1 MRSKLRG
8 EPNDLVY
15 SLISAE
21 NAFNPATIFE
31 LDETTITSHDAP
43 VPRNS
48 YMRLKHW
55 ESNTWVHSTSLPI
68 DKDEEKPIM
77 WKIGCAKIKEDKEA
91 FQLIP
96 VPAIEVRDL
105 DFATDASKMLQ
116 VFADKMFANQL
127 LMNDKRSLVTL
138 LTDLIFFVAE
148 YETGG
153 DPLEIQLN
161 NPNRERQK
169 LMREQNILQ
178 QVFRLLKSPFVEFG
192 NKASGLMMVDLKDS
206 KHGLQPIFRLCYRI
220 LKHSQQS
227 YRKNQEYIA
236 KQFGFMQ
243 HHIGYDVLAEETI
256 TALLH
261 SNRQLLEK
269 HITRKEI
276 DTFVNLVKSN
286 KDYKFLEYLSDLC
299 VANNEAIPS
308 TQELIC
314 NVVLKTKENA
324 TILIDTKYVSLK
336 FFLVSF
342 KN

>member
-1 MRSKLRG
+1 
-8 EPNDLVY
+8 
-15 SLISAE
+15 
-21 NAFNPATIFE
+21 
-31 LDETTITSHDAP
+31 
-43 VPRNS
+43 
-48 YMRLKHW
+48 
-55 ESNTWVHSTSLPI
+55 VHSTAIPI
-68 DKDEEKPIM
+68 DKEEEKPIM

-96 VPAIEVRDL
+96 VPTTEVRDL
-105 DFATDASKMLQ
+105 DFATDAAKMLQ
-116 VFADKMFANQL
+116 VFADKMFQNQL
-127 LMNDKRSLVTL
+127 SMMDRRSLGAL

-148 YETGG
+148 YESSTSGN
-153 DPLEIQLN
+153 DPLDIQLCK
-161 NPNRERQK
+161 PNRERQK

-178 QVFRLLKSPFVEFG
+178 QVFRILKAPFVEYG
-192 NKASGLMMVDLKDS
+192 NKTGLQMSDLKDS
-206 KHGLQPIFRLCYRI
+206 KHGLQPLFRLCYRI

-243 HHIGYDVLAEETI
+243 NHIGYDVLAEETI

-286 KDYKFLEYLSDLC
+286 KDYKFLQYLSDLC

-308 TQELIC
+308 TQELIF
-314 NVVLKTKENA
+314 NVVLKTKENSN
-324 TILIDTKYVSLK
+324 ILIETK
-336 FFLVSF
+336 
-342 KN
+342 

>member
-1 MRSKLRG
+1 MCFR
-8 EPNDLVY
+8 
-15 SLISAE
+15 
-21 NAFNPATIFE
+21 
-31 LDETTITSHDAP
+31 
-43 VPRNS
+43 
-48 YMRLKHW
+48 
-55 ESNTWVHSTSLPI
+55 
-68 DKDEEKPIM
+68 
-77 WKIGCAKIKEDKEA
+77 
-91 FQLIP
+91 FQLK
-96 VPAIEVRDL
+96 VRDL

-116 VFADKMFANQL
+116 VFADKMFQSQL
-127 LMNDKRSLVTL
+127 LMNDRRSLCSL

-148 YETGG
+148 YDSGGG
-153 DPLEIQLN
+153 DPLEIQLTK
-161 NPNRERQK
+161 PNRERQK

-178 QVFRLLKSPFVEFG
+178 QVFRILKAPFSEYG
-192 NKASGLMMVDLKDS
+192 NKNGLLLSDLKEP
-206 KHGLQPIFRLCYRI
+206 KYLLQQIFRLCYRI

-243 HHIGYDVLAEETI
+243 NHIGYDVLAEETI

-276 DTFVNLVKSN
+276 ETFVNLVKSN

-314 NVVLKTKENA
+314 NVILKTKENSI
-324 TILIDTKYVSLK
+324 ILIDTK
-336 FFLVSF
+336 
-342 KN
+342 